1 MPGIVFA
8 SWNRNKYL
16 EMSSLLAPAGV
27 GLLFGPDLSGAGE
40 VPEVDEDRD
49 TYAGNAVT
57 KALAWSSALGRP
69 ALADDSGLEVSSL
82 NWGPGV
88 MSARVAP
95 DDAARVQWL
104 LGKMEGISERRA
116 RFVAA
121 LALFF
126 PERGI
131 WLLAEGFCY
140 GSISVEPSGGHG
152 FGYDP
157 LFVPNGYNETLAVL
171 GPTVKSRISHRSVAA
186 RALCRMLTGGCVV
199 E

>member
-8 SWNRNKYL
+8 SWNRNKHL

-27 GLLFGPDLSGAGE
+27 DLLFGPDLAGAGE

-49 TYAGNAVT
+49 TYAGNAVI
-57 KALAWSSALGRP
+57 KALAWSLALGRP

-95 DDAARVQWL
+95 DDAARIQWL

-131 WLLAEGFCY
+131 WLLAGGSCY
-140 GSISVEPSGGHG
+140 GSIAVKPSGIYG

-157 LFVPNGYNETLAVL
+157 LFVPQGYNETLAVL

-186 RALCRMLTGGCVV
+186 RALSRMLTGGCVV